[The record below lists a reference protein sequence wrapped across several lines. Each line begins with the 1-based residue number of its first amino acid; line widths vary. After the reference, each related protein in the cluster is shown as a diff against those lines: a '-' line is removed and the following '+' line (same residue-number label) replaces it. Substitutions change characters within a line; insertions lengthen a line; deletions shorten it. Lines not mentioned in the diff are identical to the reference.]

1 MLHKY
6 IITVLTVFF
15 LPVVSTGVSI
25 ADNTRPE
32 CTRLAEKVSGTMLK
46 YSLEAEVNGPVF
58 FSAIGCG
65 ISYRNT
71 ELCAMEM
78 VGFDTTAHVYDY
90 YTAEKIKITEAY
102 FCLDEKNKDASILA
116 FSSQEAAAQYGAA
129 KESGVILDYDGLTD
143 RMLK

>member
-1 MLHKY
+1 MLNKY
-6 IITVLTVFF
+6 IITVLTVFI
-15 LPVVSTGVSI
+15 LPVLYPSVSI
-25 ADNTRPE
+25 ADDTTPVCN
-32 CTRLAEKVSGTMLK
+32 RLAEKASDAMLK

-90 YTAEKIKITEAY
+90 YTAEKIKISKAY
-102 FCLDEKNKDASILA
+102 FYLDEKNKDASILA